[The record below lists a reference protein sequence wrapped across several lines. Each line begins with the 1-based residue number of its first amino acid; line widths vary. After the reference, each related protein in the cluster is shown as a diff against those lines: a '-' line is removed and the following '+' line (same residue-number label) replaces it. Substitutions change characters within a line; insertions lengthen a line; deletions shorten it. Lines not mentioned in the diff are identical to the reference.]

1 MSSMAQH
8 GLLTGLD
15 IGSSSIRMVVGQSL
29 SRERGV
35 RDLTILG
42 AVEVPSQGISKGS
55 VSGIDDAVASIS
67 KCLEHAERMTGQ
79 ALSSAWVGIGSTRI
93 VAQESKGVVG
103 VARSDGEIRE
113 DDVDRAIDAAR
124 TVATPTNH
132 EILHVIPKSF
142 TVDGQRGVKD
152 PIGMT
157 GIRLEVDTLIVQGL
171 TSQIK
176 NVTKSV
182 YRTGLDINDIV
193 FSILATGEAVLSP
206 KQKELGSVVVNL
218 GAQTTSVI
226 VYEEGDVIHVAVLP
240 VGAEHITNDI
250 AIALRTSID
259 VAEKMKLRYGTS
271 SISRVEKG
279 LKISVA
285 ECGGMGDESC
295 THTFLTNVIKAR
307 CDEIFELIDAELVKI
322 DRSGLLP
329 GGVFLAGGGARLSGI
344 TEVAKE
350 VLRLP
355 VTPGTPLGVSSAVP
369 QVNDVAFS
377 TAIGLVKWAQDVQAQ
392 AGANM
397 LSGLLGKMG
406 GVGGVSHLVK
416 GWLKELMP

>member
-1 MSSMAQH
+1 MAQH

-79 ALSSAWVGIGSTRI
+79 PLSSAWVGIGSTRI

-226 VYEEGDVIHVAVLP
+226 VYEEGDVVHVAVLP

-355 VTPGTPLGVSSAVP
+355 VTQGTPLGVSSAVP

>member
-1 MSSMAQH
+1 MAQH

-15 IGSSSIRMVVGQSL
+15 IGSSSIRMVVGQSI

-79 ALSSAWVGIGSTRI
+79 PIASAWVGIGSTRI

-103 VARSDGEIRE
+103 VARSDGEMRE
-113 DDVDRAIDAAR
+113 EDVDRAIDAAR

-182 YRTGLDINDIV
+182 YRMDLTLTIL
-193 FSILATGEAVLSP
+193 FSQFWRRERLFSLQSRRNSGVL
-206 KQKELGSVVVNL
+206 L
-218 GAQTTSVI
+218 
-226 VYEEGDVIHVAVLP
+226 
-240 VGAEHITNDI
+240 
-250 AIALRTSID
+250 
-259 VAEKMKLRYGTS
+259 
-271 SISRVEKG
+271 
-279 LKISVA
+279 
-285 ECGGMGDESC
+285 
-295 THTFLTNVIKAR
+295 
-307 CDEIFELIDAELVKI
+307 
-322 DRSGLLP
+322 
-329 GGVFLAGGGARLSGI
+329 
-344 TEVAKE
+344 
-350 VLRLP
+350 
-355 VTPGTPLGVSSAVP
+355 
-369 QVNDVAFS
+369 
-377 TAIGLVKWAQDVQAQ
+377 
-392 AGANM
+392 
-397 LSGLLGKMG
+397 
-406 GVGGVSHLVK
+406 
-416 GWLKELMP
+416 